1 MRPLAAKSVAKN
13 AADAAMCAYELKA
26 VETDKAFEMAAK
38 AVDAAGQAAGCADAA
53 MDAAKAAADAADPD
67 YAHRTGPAWYHHD
80 KELSACK
87 EAMLIDGLI
96 RPRLACQLDDS
107 YNIGLID
114 YLASEQP
121 RRMEILATAS
131 HALRDWGAGLRLSMA
146 DKQALR
152 MVKRLARNFT
162 FIGVPTTTF
171 TLLMAVSLSNCND
184 EDDVLYWMPA
194 LIEDYYCI

>member
-1 MRPLAAKSVAKN
+1 
-13 AADAAMCAYELKA
+13 MCAYELKA

-53 MDAAKAAADAADPD
+53 MDAAKAAADAADAADPD

-107 YNIGLID
+107 YKIGLID